1 MLNCENLHFAYGRT
15 GKPVLRGVSLE
26 LKQGQIGI
34 VLGKNGSGKTTLFKN
49 ILGIH
54 KPKSGKVR
62 IEGKNLAKLSRK
74 ERARRIA
81 YVPQNIQFGE
91 LTVFDSILMGRI
103 SYFGFAA
110 GPEDYAAVNKIL
122 ADMQLTEFAGR
133 NVEALSGGER
143 QKIAIA
149 RAMAQAPQLMIFDE
163 PTGNLDIANEQLI
176 MEEAKKLSRE
186 KNITILCSL
195 HDLNQAL
202 QFGDKFFLMK
212 DGVVK
217 YTGGKEVFTE
227 EVIEDIW
234 GIRMRIVQID
244 GRPVI
249 LNI

>member
-15 GKPVLRGVSLE
+15 GKPVLRGATLE

-49 ILGIH
+49 ILGIL

-62 IEGKNLAKLSRK
+62 IDGKNLAKLSRK

-103 SYFGFAA
+103 SYFGFTA

-244 GRPVI
+244 GQPVI
-249 LNI
+249 LNL

>member
-1 MLNCENLHFAYGRT
+1 MLNCENLHFAYSRT
-15 GKPVLRGVSLE
+15 GKPVLRGATLE

-49 ILGIH
+49 ILGIL

-62 IEGKNLAKLSRK
+62 IDGKNLAKLSRK

-103 SYFGFAA
+103 SYFGFTA

-244 GRPVI
+244 GQPVI

>member
-1 MLNCENLHFAYGRT
+1 MLTCENLHFAYSRGS
-15 GKPVLRGVSLE
+15 KPVLQGASLE
-26 LKQGQIGI
+26 LEQGQIGI

-54 KPKSGKVR
+54 KPQSGKVR
-62 IEGKNLAKLSRK
+62 MDGKNLSKLSRK

-103 SYFGFAA
+103 SYFGFTA
-110 GPEDYAAVNKIL
+110 GLEDYAAVNKIL
-122 ADMQLTEFAGR
+122 SDMQLTDFASR

-186 KNITILCSL
+186 KNISILCSL

-212 DGVVK
+212 DGIVK

-227 EVIEDIW
+227 DVIQDIW
-234 GIRMRIVQID
+234 GIRMRIVDVD
-244 GRPVI
+244 GQPVI
-249 LNI
+249 LNA